1 LILSKNKKK
10 SKISYSPAE
19 LYHELVL
26 PRSIEERMLKLL
38 RQNKIAKWF
47 SGIGQEAIAV
57 GASLSLHPS
66 DVIMPMHRNLGVF
79 TARRVDFYKLFCQLF
94 GKKDGFTE
102 GRERSFHF
110 GIPEYNIIGM
120 ISHLGAMLP
129 VADGMALAAK
139 LRKEDRVVLSFSG
152 DGGVSE
158 GDFHEAVNLAAVWNL
173 PVIFLIENNGYGLS
187 TPTSEQYACKQL
199 VDRALGYGIKG
210 IQVDGND
217 LLAVM
222 ETFTKARNEVLTTG
236 KPLLIEAMT
245 FRMRGHEEASGT
257 AYVPKELMELWAEKD
272 PIKRLGDHFIAQGAL
287 QAQDLLDIRAKAEAL
302 FTPDLE
308 RALVSDEPLE
318 DADSLL
324 SRVYIPTPAAEP
336 EPMDSVRTEAR
347 YLDGIQ
353 SALRQSMEEDPNLI
367 IMGQDIAEY
376 GGVFKITEGFLD
388 RFGKDRVRNTPIIE
402 SGAIG
407 AAMGLAL
414 EGFPTVVE
422 MQFADFVSCG
432 YNQIINNLAKTTF
445 RWSPALPITIRLPYG
460 GGVGAGPYHSQ
471 CPEGWFMQ
479 HPGLKIAVP
488 STPEDALLLTYA
500 AIKDPNPVLV
510 FEHKKLYRSIKNLI
524 PSKAWYEPLGK
535 ARVTLTGEDATIVS
549 YGMGVYWA
557 LEAAE
562 QLKKE
567 HNKTIEVID
576 LRTLVPFDL
585 ETVLSSIKKTNK
597 VLLLHEATLTSGPAS
612 EWAALIAEHGFEWLD
627 APVMRCASLDIP
639 VPTATKLEQT
649 YLASSRLMSN
659 LSRLLAY

>member
-1 LILSKNKKK
+1 
-10 SKISYSPAE
+10 
-19 LYHELVL
+19 
-26 PRSIEERMLKLL
+26 
-38 RQNKIAKWF
+38 
-47 SGIGQEAIAV
+47 
-57 GASLSLHPS
+57 
-66 DVIMPMHRNLGVF
+66 
-79 TARRVDFYKLFCQLF
+79 
-94 GKKDGFTE
+94 
-102 GRERSFHF
+102 
-110 GIPEYNIIGM
+110 
-120 ISHLGAMLP
+120 
-129 VADGMALAAK
+129 
-139 LRKEDRVVLSFSG
+139 
-152 DGGVSE
+152 
-158 GDFHEAVNLAAVWNL
+158 
-173 PVIFLIENNGYGLS
+173 
-187 TPTSEQYACKQL
+187 
-199 VDRALGYGIKG
+199 
-210 IQVDGND
+210 
-217 LLAVM
+217 
-222 ETFTKARNEVLTTG
+222 
-236 KPLLIEAMT
+236 
-245 FRMRGHEEASGT
+245 
-257 AYVPKELMELWAEKD
+257 
-272 PIKRLGDHFIAQGAL
+272 
-287 QAQDLLDIRAKAEAL
+287 
-302 FTPDLE
+302 
-308 RALVSDEPLE
+308 
-318 DADSLL
+318 
-324 SRVYIPTPAAEP
+324 
-336 EPMDSVRTEAR
+336 
-347 YLDGIQ
+347 
-353 SALRQSMEEDPNLI
+353 
-367 IMGQDIAEY
+367 
-376 GGVFKITEGFLD
+376 
-388 RFGKDRVRNTPIIE
+388 
-402 SGAIG
+402 
-407 AAMGLAL
+407 
-414 EGFPTVVE
+414 

-549 YGMGVYWA
+549 YGMGMYWA

-567 HNKTIEVID
+567 HNKTNEVID

>member
-1 LILSKNKKK
+1 MSKNKKK

>member
-1 LILSKNKKK
+1 MSKNKKK
-10 SKISYSPAE
+10 SKINLSPAE

-57 GASLSLHPS
+57 GASLALDPS

-79 TARRVDFYKLFCQLF
+79 TARRVDFYALFCQLF
-94 GKKDGFTE
+94 GKKDGFTA

-139 LRKEDRVVLSFSG
+139 LRKEDRIVLSFSG

-158 GDFHEAVNLAAVWNL
+158 GDFHEAVNLAAVWQL

-187 TPTSEQYACKQL
+187 TPTTEQYACKQL

-210 IQVDGND
+210 VQVDGND
-217 LLAVM
+217 LFAVM
-222 ETFTKARNEVLTTG
+222 ETFTKARKEVLSTG

-257 AYVPKELMELWAEKD
+257 AYVPKELMEMWAEKD

-287 QAQDLLDIRAKAEAL
+287 TSEDLIKIRANAEAL

-308 RALVSDEPLE
+308 RALVSEEPQE
-318 DADSLL
+318 EPENLL
-324 SRVYIPTPAAEP
+324 SRVYVPTPPAQTRP
-336 EPMDSVRTEAR
+336 ETIEHTEAR

-353 SALRQSMEEDPNLI
+353 RALLQSMEEDPNLVL
-367 IMGQDIAEY
+367 MGQDIAEY

-388 RFGKDRVRNTPIIE
+388 RFGKDRIRNTPIIE

-414 EGFPTVVE
+414 EGFPSVVE

-445 RWSPALPITIRLPYG
+445 RWSPALPVTIRLPYG

-500 AIKDPNPVLV
+500 AIKDPNPVLI

-524 PSKAWYEPLGK
+524 PIKAWYEPLGK
-535 ARVTLTGEDATIVS
+535 ARVTRSGQDATIIT

-562 QLKKE
+562 QIKKD
-567 HNKTIEVID
+567 HHKTVEVID

-585 ETVLSSIKKTNK
+585 ETVLTSLKKTNK
-597 VLLLHEATLTSGPAS
+597 VLLLHEATLTAGPAS
-612 EWAALIAEHGFEWLD
+612 EWAALIAEHGFEYLD
-627 APVMRCASLDIP
+627 APVMRCAALDTP

-649 YLASSRLMSN
+649 FLPQTRLMSS
-659 LSRLLAY
+659 LTRLLTY

>member
-1 LILSKNKKK
+1 MSKNKKK

-324 SRVYIPTPAAEP
+324 SRVYIPTPAAER
-336 EPMDSVRTEAR
+336 EPNDSVRTEAR

-510 FEHKKLYRSIKNLI
+510 FEHKKLYRSIKNQI

-639 VPTATKLEQT
+639 VPTAIKLEQT
-649 YLASSRLMSN
+649 YLASSRLMSS

>member
-1 LILSKNKKK
+1 LSKNKKK

>member
-1 LILSKNKKK
+1 LSKNKKK

-57 GASLSLHPS
+57 GTSLSLHPS

-324 SRVYIPTPAAEP
+324 SRVYIPTPAAER
-336 EPMDSVRTEAR
+336 EPNDSVRTEAR

-510 FEHKKLYRSIKNLI
+510 FEHKKLYRSIKNQI

-639 VPTATKLEQT
+639 VPTAIKLEQT
-649 YLASSRLMSN
+649 YLASSRLMSS